1 MILTANIKI
10 LAKIHDFFMEEIKL
24 FFVFLWWVM

>member
-24 FFVFLWWVM
+24 FLFSFGG